1 MHRIS
6 AATSLALRK
15 SCGEGVAEPPG
26 WVWNRPIKVLPAG
39 HWIGMVT
46 LVGVPRAIGPRTMRP
61 SVVRH
66 MLYPY
71 SLAGSPCATLAPPAR
86 VGPQFWNL
94 ATRWSIPWRR
104 TTASVPDVLGLELEL
119 QLEAEVHIVGVQIEG
134 VCRLLPLPALP
145 LLPGVLPPGTPAR
158 TFHTYCS

>member
-1 MHRIS
+1 
-6 AATSLALRK
+6 
-15 SCGEGVAEPPG
+15 
-26 WVWNRPIKVLPAG
+26 
-39 HWIGMVT
+39 MVT
-46 LVGVPRAIGPRTMRP
+46 LVGVPRAIGPCTMRP

-71 SLAGSPCATLAPPAR
+71 SLAGSRCPTLAPPAGG
-86 VGPQFWNL
+86 GPQFWNL

-134 VCRLLPLPALP
+134 ACLLLLLPAPPLLLGV
-145 LLPGVLPPGTPAR
+145 LLPGIPAR
-158 TFHTYCS
+158 IRCTCCS